1 MKFILTP
8 NCELIVDKDIYN
20 FVVYKSTS
28 IYTTR
33 APSILNG
40 DRTSRDVT
48 LNNGLELSVTNN
60 NILTV
65 RGTITDSYTDYVI
78 NNSFIL

>member
-20 FVVYKSTS
+20 FTVYGSHS
-28 IYTTR
+28 IYSTI

-40 DRTSRDVT
+40 DITSRDVT

-65 RGTITDSYTDYVI
+65 RGTITDSSIDYVI
-78 NNSFIL
+78 NRSFIL